1 MLIKFLTLTINFY
14 LNKKQLYETN
24 QSKLK
29 TMKKVSFL
37 LLTIFLL
44 NGCAESVALLGSSV
58 GGASSG
64 KMLQSSL
71 NSVVSYGVKQ
81 HTGKTPFGHLLA
93 YAEEKNPE
101 KKKET
106 CFSFIESTRSEFC
119 TIAKKQMSLV
129 NTATKEKVLEVN
141 TATKEK
147 VLEISEKYPKTRDV
161 VLNKENDLLSSFFQ
175 KKESPR
181 KLAIAF
187 QNKIKNKGD
196 SWPQSNKS
204 RP

>member
-1 MLIKFLTLTINFY
+1 
-14 LNKKQLYETN
+14 
-24 QSKLK
+24 
-29 TMKKVSFL
+29 MKKVFFL
-37 LLTIFLL
+37 LSALFFL

-71 NSVVSYGVKQ
+71 NSAISYGVKH
-81 HTGKTPFGHLLA
+81 HTGKTPLGHVFA

-106 CFSFIESTRSEFC
+106 CFSFIESTKSEFC
-119 TIAKKQMSLV
+119 TIVKKQMSLV
-129 NTATKEKVLEVN
+129 NT
-141 TATKEK
+141 TAKEK
-147 VLEISEKYPKTRDV
+147 VLEITKKHPKTRDV
-161 VLNKENDLLSSFFQ
+161 VLEKENDLVSSFFK

-187 QNKIKNKGD
+187 QNKIKNKKD
-196 SWPQSNKS
+196 SWPQLNKS